1 MNKRIFIYSLVAI
14 ALLIVLEHI
23 FEFTYIPKQVL
34 RISLFLFIPMFYIY
48 MIRKSNMKTEIKF
61 EKPTFKEIKI
71 ALIVSLVLFV
81 GTLGGYY
88 VLDQLFGMFEAS
100 GVIKG
105 AEQLGITRQNILVW
119 GIYLSFVNSLIEE
132 FFFRGV
138 IFYTLEKKSYKLA
151 ITLSSL
157 LWSIYHVVIF
167 ITIFQIG
174 TVIFTLVGL
183 FIIGVLLAFSN
194 RFGKSFINSWI
205 IHIIADIAIVLVVL
219 YMYTLV

>member
-1 MNKRIFIYSLVAI
+1 
-14 ALLIVLEHI
+14 
-23 FEFTYIPKQVL
+23 
-34 RISLFLFIPMFYIY
+34 
-48 MIRKSNMKTEIKF
+48 MKTEIKF